1 MFPEPMNE
9 LLFPKTKPKN
19 KATPIELVATGSFN
33 ILGI

>member
-9 LLFPKTKPKN
+9 LLFPKTKQKN
-19 KATPIELVATGSFN
+19 KATPIKLVVTGSFN